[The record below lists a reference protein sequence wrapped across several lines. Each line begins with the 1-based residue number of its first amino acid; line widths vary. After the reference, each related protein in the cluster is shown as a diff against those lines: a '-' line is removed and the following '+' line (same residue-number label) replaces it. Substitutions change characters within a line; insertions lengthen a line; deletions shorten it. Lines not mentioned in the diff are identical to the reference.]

1 MALNQ
6 SYIFLIFIIDGILI
20 GLLFDFF
27 RIMRKSFKTSNIL
40 TYIEDIIFWTI
51 TGIIIIY
58 TLYFLCDGEIRSY
71 MFLGIII
78 GVCMYI
84 LTISKYIINI
94 SIKIIELI
102 KRILVVIL
110 KPFILIYEIIKKIIL
125 KGFNFISIKYEI
137 INFKLKKQ

>member
-1 MALNQ
+1 MAINQ
-6 SYIFLIFIIDGILI
+6 SYIFLIFIIDGILT

-58 TLYFLCDGEIRSY
+58 TLYVFCDGEIRTY

-78 GVCMYI
+78 GVGIYI
-84 LTISKYIINI
+84 FTVSKYIINI
-94 SIKIIELI
+94 SIKTIKLI
-102 KRILVVIL
+102 KKILVIIL
-110 KPFILIYEIIKKIIL
+110 KPCVLIYKFFKK
-125 KGFNFISIKYEI
+125 FF
-137 INFKLKKQ
+137 